1 MSYFEKIRGTAEA
14 IFGIGLGTTRVNL
27 KNGSGTQVEMRNAGD
42 TAYVGTKQSFVD
54 IQDSNGQRMR
64 LSVPD
69 IGSDYELVFP
79 ADDGTPSQVLQTNG
93 SGVLSWVTLA
103 GGADKLSID
112 TTSLAF
118 GTGSPL
124 TMFTTPSGAVIDY
137 VEVVVD
143 TAFDGTAPTVTVGI
157 TGTTSKYTG
166 TTDVDLK
173 TAGSYRIYPGLPSTA
188 GEPLIATYVADSSA
202 AGAARI
208 LVAYSVPA

>member
-1 MSYFEKIRGTAEA
+1 MSFFDKLRGTAEN

-27 KNGSGTQVEMRNAGD
+27 KNVGGTQVEMRNAGD
-42 TAYVGTKQSFVD
+42 SGYVGTKQLFVD

-64 LSVPD
+64 LQVPD
-69 IGSDYELVFP
+69 ISTDYELTFP
-79 ADDGTPSQVLQTNG
+79 ADNGSPSQVLQTDGN
-93 SGVLSWVTLA
+93 GVLTWATIA
-103 GGADKLSID
+103 GGADKLTID

-124 TMFTTPSGAVIDY
+124 TMFTSPANSVIDY

-143 TAFDGTAPTVTVGI
+143 TAFNGTAPTVTIGI
-157 TGTTSKYTG
+157 VGTTSKYSG

-173 TAGSYRIYPGLPSTA
+173 TAGSYRIHPGLPLSA
-188 GEPLIATYVADSSA
+188 GENLIATYVADSSS

-208 LVAYSVPA
+208 HVAYSVPA